1 MEKILLVPDSFKGT
15 LSSRQVCQVMAGQL
29 RRFFPQAQVK
39 SIPVADGGEGSVEAF
54 LAAAGGERRTRTVT
68 GPFGEPV
75 EAFYGILGDGRTAVI
90 EMAACAGLPLAEGRL
105 NPERATTYGVGELL
119 LAAKEAGC
127 TKAILGLGGSCTND
141 GGVGAAAALG
151 AKFTRADGAAFIP
164 TGGTLGEIAA
174 LDVSPVAQAL
184 QGMELTAM
192 CDIDNPLYGEAGAA
206 AVFAPQKGAD
216 AAMVAR
222 LDAGLRHLG
231 QVSARCLGRDFSHLP
246 GAGAAGGLGFGMAA
260 FCGAQLRMGI
270 DAVLDAVGFDSLL
283 PGTDVVFTG
292 EGKID
297 SQSARGKVVSGVAAR
312 CRKAGVPV
320 VAVVGQ
326 IGQGFEEMYQ
336 QGLTA
341 VFSINRAAQPFAE
354 SRFHAGENLAL
365 TMENIARLLAAGRWF
380 SSPLPLTF
388 PGRRGIVQEVRSC

>member
-151 AKFTRADGAAFIP
+151 AKFTRADGAAFVP
-164 TGGTLGEIAA
+164 SGGTLGEIAA

-297 SQSARGKVVSGVAAR
+297 SQSARGKVVSGVAVR

-365 TMENIARLLAAGRWF
+365 TMENIARLLAAGR
-380 SSPLPLTF
+380 
-388 PGRRGIVQEVRSC
+388 

>member
-127 TKAILGLGGSCTND
+127 SKAILGLGGSCTND

-151 AKFTRADGAAFIP
+151 AKFTRADGAAFVP

-246 GAGAAGGLGFGMAA
+246 GTGAAGGLGFGMAA

-283 PGTDVVFTG
+283 PGTDMVFTG

-365 TMENIARLLAAGRWF
+365 TMENIARLLAAGR
-380 SSPLPLTF
+380 
-388 PGRRGIVQEVRSC
+388 

>member
-15 LSSRQVCQVMAGQL
+15 LSSRQVCQVMSGQL

-75 EAFYGILGDGRTAVI
+75 EAFYGVLGDGRTAVI

-174 LDVSPVAQAL
+174 LDVSPVAQVL

-192 CDIDNPLYGEAGAA
+192 CDIDNPLYGDAGAA

-283 PGTDVVFTG
+283 PGTDMVFTG

-297 SQSARGKVVSGVAAR
+297 SQSARGKVVSGVAVR

-365 TMENIARLLAAGRWF
+365 TMENIARLLAAGR
-380 SSPLPLTF
+380 
-388 PGRRGIVQEVRSC
+388 

>member
-29 RRFFPQAQVK
+29 RRFFPQVQVK

-75 EAFYGILGDGRTAVI
+75 EAFYGVLGDGRTAVI

-151 AKFTRADGAAFIP
+151 AKFTRADGAAFVP
-164 TGGTLGEIAA
+164 SGGTLGEIAA

-283 PGTDVVFTG
+283 PGTDMVFTG

-365 TMENIARLLAAGRWF
+365 TMENIARLLAAGR
-380 SSPLPLTF
+380 
-388 PGRRGIVQEVRSC
+388 

>member
-151 AKFTRADGAAFIP
+151 AKFTRADGAAFVP

-231 QVSARCLGRDFSHLP
+231 QVAARCLGRDFSHLP

-297 SQSARGKVVSGVAAR
+297 FQSARGKVVSGVAAR

-326 IGQGFEEMYQ
+326 IDQGFEEMYQ

-365 TMENIARLLAAGRWF
+365 TMENIARLLAAGR
-380 SSPLPLTF
+380 
-388 PGRRGIVQEVRSC
+388 

>member
-141 GGVGAAAALG
+141 GGAGAAAALG
-151 AKFTRADGAAFIP
+151 AKFTRADGTAFVP

-206 AVFAPQKGAD
+206 VVFAPQKGAD

-231 QVSARCLGRDFSHLP
+231 QVAARCLGRDFSHLP

-365 TMENIARLLAAGRWF
+365 TMENIARLLAAGR
-380 SSPLPLTF
+380 
-388 PGRRGIVQEVRSC
+388 

>member
-141 GGVGAAAALG
+141 GGAGAAAALG
-151 AKFTRADGAAFIP
+151 AKFIRADGTAFVP

-326 IGQGFEEMYQ
+326 IDQGFEEMYQ

-341 VFSINRAAQPFAE
+341 VFSINRAAQPFTE

-365 TMENIARLLAAGRWF
+365 TMENIARLLAAGR
-380 SSPLPLTF
+380 
-388 PGRRGIVQEVRSC
+388 

>member
-151 AKFTRADGAAFIP
+151 AKFTRADGAAFVP
-164 TGGTLGEIAA
+164 SGGTLGEIAA

-231 QVSARCLGRDFSHLP
+231 QVAARCLGRDFSHLP

-297 SQSARGKVVSGVAAR
+297 SQSARGKVVSGVAVR

-365 TMENIARLLAAGRWF
+365 TMENIARLLAAGR
-380 SSPLPLTF
+380 
-388 PGRRGIVQEVRSC
+388 

>member
-141 GGVGAAAALG
+141 GGAGAAAALG
-151 AKFTRADGAAFIP
+151 AKFTRADGTAFVP

-174 LDVSPVAQAL
+174 LDVSPVSQAL

-297 SQSARGKVVSGVAAR
+297 SQSARGKVVSGVAVR

-365 TMENIARLLAAGRWF
+365 TMENIARLLAAGR
-380 SSPLPLTF
+380 
-388 PGRRGIVQEVRSC
+388 

>member
-90 EMAACAGLPLAEGRL
+90 EMAACAGLLLAEGRL

-151 AKFTRADGAAFIP
+151 AKFTRADGAAFVP
-164 TGGTLGEIAA
+164 SGGTLGEIAA

-192 CDIDNPLYGEAGAA
+192 CDIDNPLYGDAGAA

-365 TMENIARLLAAGRWF
+365 TMENIARLLAAGR
-380 SSPLPLTF
+380 
-388 PGRRGIVQEVRSC
+388 

>member
-141 GGVGAAAALG
+141 GGAGAAAALG
-151 AKFTRADGAAFIP
+151 AKFTRADGAAFVP

-246 GAGAAGGLGFGMAA
+246 GTGAAGGLGFGMAA

-297 SQSARGKVVSGVAAR
+297 SQSARGKVVSGVAVR

-365 TMENIARLLAAGRWF
+365 TMENIARLLAAGR
-380 SSPLPLTF
+380 
-388 PGRRGIVQEVRSC
+388 

>member
-75 EAFYGILGDGRTAVI
+75 EAFYGVLGDGRTAVI

-141 GGVGAAAALG
+141 GGAGAAAALG
-151 AKFTRADGAAFIP
+151 AKFTRADGAAFVP
-164 TGGTLGEIAA
+164 SGGTLGEIAA

-246 GAGAAGGLGFGMAA
+246 GTGAAGGLGFGMAA

-365 TMENIARLLAAGRWF
+365 TMENIARLLAASR
-380 SSPLPLTF
+380 
-388 PGRRGIVQEVRSC
+388 

>member
-151 AKFTRADGAAFIP
+151 AKFTRADGAAFVP

-231 QVSARCLGRDFSHLP
+231 QVAARCLGRDFSHLP

-326 IGQGFEEMYQ
+326 IDQGFEEMYQ

-341 VFSINRAAQPFAE
+341 VFSINRAAQPFTE

-365 TMENIARLLAAGRWF
+365 TMENIARLLAASR
-380 SSPLPLTF
+380 
-388 PGRRGIVQEVRSC
+388 

>member
-54 LAAAGGERRTRTVT
+54 LAAAGGERRMLTVT

-151 AKFTRADGAAFIP
+151 AKFTRADGTAFVP

-192 CDIDNPLYGEAGAA
+192 CDIDNPLYGDAGAA

-231 QVSARCLGRDFSHLP
+231 QVAARCLGRDFSHLP
-246 GAGAAGGLGFGMAA
+246 GAGAAGGLGFGVAA

-365 TMENIARLLAAGRWF
+365 TMENIARLLAAGR
-380 SSPLPLTF
+380 
-388 PGRRGIVQEVRSC
+388 

>member
-75 EAFYGILGDGRTAVI
+75 DAFYGILGDGRTAVI

-141 GGVGAAAALG
+141 GGAGAAAALG
-151 AKFTRADGAAFIP
+151 AKFTRADGAAFVP

-283 PGTDVVFTG
+283 PGTDMVFTG

-297 SQSARGKVVSGVAAR
+297 SQSAWGKVVSGVAAR

-365 TMENIARLLAAGRWF
+365 TMENIARLLAASR
-380 SSPLPLTF
+380 
-388 PGRRGIVQEVRSC
+388 

>member
-75 EAFYGILGDGRTAVI
+75 EAFYGVLGDGRTAVI

-119 LAAKEAGC
+119 LAAKGAGC

-141 GGVGAAAALG
+141 GGAGAAAALG
-151 AKFTRADGAAFIP
+151 AKFTRADGTAFVP
-164 TGGTLGEIAA
+164 SGGTLGEIAA

-246 GAGAAGGLGFGMAA
+246 GTGAAGGLGFGMAA

-283 PGTDVVFTG
+283 PGTDMVFTG

-365 TMENIARLLAAGRWF
+365 TMENIARLLAAGR
-380 SSPLPLTF
+380 
-388 PGRRGIVQEVRSC
+388 

>member
-119 LAAKEAGC
+119 LAAKEDGC

-141 GGVGAAAALG
+141 GGAGAAAALG
-151 AKFTRADGAAFIP
+151 AKFTRADGTAFVP

-283 PGTDVVFTG
+283 PGTDMVFTG

-365 TMENIARLLAAGRWF
+365 TMENIARLLAAGR
-380 SSPLPLTF
+380 
-388 PGRRGIVQEVRSC
+388 

>member
-222 LDAGLRHLG
+222 LDAGLRRLG

-365 TMENIARLLAAGRWF
+365 TMENIARLLAASR
-380 SSPLPLTF
+380 
-388 PGRRGIVQEVRSC
+388 

>member
-54 LAAAGGERRTRTVT
+54 LAAAGGERRMLTVT

-283 PGTDVVFTG
+283 PGTDMVFTG

-312 CRKAGVPV
+312 CQKAGVPV

-365 TMENIARLLAAGRWF
+365 TMENIARLLAASR
-380 SSPLPLTF
+380 
-388 PGRRGIVQEVRSC
+388 

>member
-151 AKFTRADGAAFIP
+151 AEFTRADGTAFVP

-192 CDIDNPLYGEAGAA
+192 CDIDNPLYGDAGAA

-297 SQSARGKVVSGVAAR
+297 SQSARGKVVSGVAVR

-365 TMENIARLLAAGRWF
+365 TMENIARLLAASR
-380 SSPLPLTF
+380 
-388 PGRRGIVQEVRSC
+388 

>member
-75 EAFYGILGDGRTAVI
+75 EAFYGVLGDGRTAVI

-141 GGVGAAAALG
+141 GGAGAAAALG

-246 GAGAAGGLGFGMAA
+246 GTGAAGGLGFGMAA

-365 TMENIARLLAAGRWF
+365 TMENIARLLAAGR
-380 SSPLPLTF
+380 
-388 PGRRGIVQEVRSC
+388 

>member
-54 LAAAGGERRTRTVT
+54 LAAAGGERRMLTVT

-141 GGVGAAAALG
+141 GGAGAAAALG
-151 AKFTRADGAAFIP
+151 AKFTRADGTAFVP

-192 CDIDNPLYGEAGAA
+192 CDIDNPLYGDAGAA

-260 FCGAQLRMGI
+260 FCGARLRMGI

-283 PGTDVVFTG
+283 PGTDMVFTG

-365 TMENIARLLAAGRWF
+365 TMENIARLLAAGR
-380 SSPLPLTF
+380 
-388 PGRRGIVQEVRSC
+388 

>member
-29 RRFFPQAQVK
+29 RRFFSQAQVK

-192 CDIDNPLYGEAGAA
+192 CDIDNPLYGDAGAA

-365 TMENIARLLAAGRWF
+365 TMENIARLLAAGR
-380 SSPLPLTF
+380 
-388 PGRRGIVQEVRSC
+388 

>member
-75 EAFYGILGDGRTAVI
+75 EAFYGVLGDGRTAVI

-127 TKAILGLGGSCTND
+127 TKAILGLGGSCTNE
-141 GGVGAAAALG
+141 GGAGAAAALG
-151 AKFTRADGAAFIP
+151 AKFTRADGTAFVP
-164 TGGTLGEIAA
+164 SGGTLGEIAA

-297 SQSARGKVVSGVAAR
+297 SQSARGKVVSGVAVR

-365 TMENIARLLAAGRWF
+365 TMENIARLLAASR
-380 SSPLPLTF
+380 
-388 PGRRGIVQEVRSC
+388 

>member
-141 GGVGAAAALG
+141 GGAGAAAALG
-151 AKFTRADGAAFIP
+151 AKFTRADGTAFVP

-231 QVSARCLGRDFSHLP
+231 QVSAHCLGRDFSHLP

-365 TMENIARLLAAGRWF
+365 TMENIARLLAAGR
-380 SSPLPLTF
+380 
-388 PGRRGIVQEVRSC
+388 

>member
-75 EAFYGILGDGRTAVI
+75 EAFYGVLGDGRTAVI

-127 TKAILGLGGSCTND
+127 TKAILSLGGSCTND

-151 AKFTRADGAAFIP
+151 AKFTRADGAAFVP

-246 GAGAAGGLGFGMAA
+246 GAEAAGGLGFGMAA

-365 TMENIARLLAAGRWF
+365 TMENIARLLAAGR
-380 SSPLPLTF
+380 
-388 PGRRGIVQEVRSC
+388 

>member
-141 GGVGAAAALG
+141 GGAGAAAALG
-151 AKFTRADGAAFIP
+151 AKFTRADGTAFVP
-164 TGGTLGEIAA
+164 SGGTLGEIAA

-192 CDIDNPLYGEAGAA
+192 CDIDNPLYGDAGAA

-231 QVSARCLGRDFSHLP
+231 QVAARCLGRDFSHLP

-312 CRKAGVPV
+312 CQKAGVPV

-326 IGQGFEEMYQ
+326 IDQGFEEMYQ

-365 TMENIARLLAAGRWF
+365 TMENIARLLAAGR
-380 SSPLPLTF
+380 
-388 PGRRGIVQEVRSC
+388 

>member
-141 GGVGAAAALG
+141 GGAGAAAALG
-151 AKFTRADGAAFIP
+151 AKFTRADGAAFVP
-164 TGGTLGEIAA
+164 SGGTLGEIAA

-192 CDIDNPLYGEAGAA
+192 CDIDNPLYGDAGAA

-365 TMENIARLLAAGRWF
+365 TMENIARLLAAGR
-380 SSPLPLTF
+380 
-388 PGRRGIVQEVRSC
+388 

>member
-192 CDIDNPLYGEAGAA
+192 CDIDNPLYGDAGAA

-283 PGTDVVFTG
+283 PGTDMVFTG

-297 SQSARGKVVSGVAAR
+297 SQSARGKVVSGVAVR

-365 TMENIARLLAAGRWF
+365 TMENIARLLAASR
-380 SSPLPLTF
+380 
-388 PGRRGIVQEVRSC
+388 

>member
-141 GGVGAAAALG
+141 GGAGAAAALG
-151 AKFTRADGAAFIP
+151 AKFTRADGTAFIP

-192 CDIDNPLYGEAGAA
+192 CDIDNPLYGDAGAA

-270 DAVLDAVGFDSLL
+270 DAVLDTVGFDSLL

-365 TMENIARLLAAGRWF
+365 TMENIARLLAAGR
-380 SSPLPLTF
+380 
-388 PGRRGIVQEVRSC
+388 

>member
-15 LSSRQVCQVMAGQL
+15 LSSRQVCQVMSGQL

-75 EAFYGILGDGRTAVI
+75 EAFYGVLGDGRTAVI

-141 GGVGAAAALG
+141 GGAGAAAALG

-231 QVSARCLGRDFSHLP
+231 QVAARCLGRDFSHLP

-297 SQSARGKVVSGVAAR
+297 SQSAWGKVVSGVAAR

-365 TMENIARLLAAGRWF
+365 TMENIARLLAASR
-380 SSPLPLTF
+380 
-388 PGRRGIVQEVRSC
+388 

>member
-75 EAFYGILGDGRTAVI
+75 EAFYGILGDGHTAVI

-164 TGGTLGEIAA
+164 SGGTLGEIAA

-283 PGTDVVFTG
+283 PGRDVVFTG

-297 SQSARGKVVSGVAAR
+297 SQSARGKVVSGVAVR

-365 TMENIARLLAAGRWF
+365 TMENIARLLAAGR
-380 SSPLPLTF
+380 
-388 PGRRGIVQEVRSC
+388 

>member
-75 EAFYGILGDGRTAVI
+75 EAFYGVLGDGRTAVI

-151 AKFTRADGAAFIP
+151 AKFTRADGTAFIP

-192 CDIDNPLYGEAGAA
+192 CDIDNPLYGDAGAA

-231 QVSARCLGRDFSHLP
+231 QVAARCLGRDFSHLP

-297 SQSARGKVVSGVAAR
+297 SQSARGKVVSGVCGHAKR
-312 CRKAGVPV
+312 AGVPV

-365 TMENIARLLAAGRWF
+365 TMENIARLLVAGR
-380 SSPLPLTF
+380 
-388 PGRRGIVQEVRSC
+388 

>member
-75 EAFYGILGDGRTAVI
+75 EAFYGVLGDGRTAVI

-141 GGVGAAAALG
+141 GGAGAAAALG
-151 AKFTRADGAAFIP
+151 AKFTRADGAAFVP

-231 QVSARCLGRDFSHLP
+231 QVAARCLGRDFSHLP

-297 SQSARGKVVSGVAAR
+297 SQSARGKVVSGVAVR

-365 TMENIARLLAAGRWF
+365 TMENIARLLAAGR
-380 SSPLPLTF
+380 
-388 PGRRGIVQEVRSC
+388 

>member
-90 EMAACAGLPLAEGRL
+90 EMAACAGLPLAEGHL

-141 GGVGAAAALG
+141 GGAGAAAALG
-151 AKFTRADGAAFIP
+151 AKFTRADGAAFVP

-216 AAMVAR
+216 EAMVAR

-365 TMENIARLLAAGRWF
+365 TMENIARLLAASR
-380 SSPLPLTF
+380 
-388 PGRRGIVQEVRSC
+388 

>member
-15 LSSRQVCQVMAGQL
+15 LSSRQVCQVMSGQL

-75 EAFYGILGDGRTAVI
+75 EAFYGVLGDGRTAVI

-151 AKFTRADGAAFIP
+151 AKFTRADGTAFVP

-260 FCGAQLRMGI
+260 FCGSQLRMGI

-365 TMENIARLLAAGRWF
+365 TMENIARLLAAGR
-380 SSPLPLTF
+380 
-388 PGRRGIVQEVRSC
+388 

>member
-75 EAFYGILGDGRTAVI
+75 EAFYGILGDDRTAVI

-297 SQSARGKVVSGVAAR
+297 SQSARGKVVSGVAVR

-365 TMENIARLLAAGRWF
+365 TMENIVRLLAAGR
-380 SSPLPLTF
+380 
-388 PGRRGIVQEVRSC
+388 

>member
-54 LAAAGGERRTRTVT
+54 LAAAGGERRMLTVT

-192 CDIDNPLYGEAGAA
+192 CDIDNPLYGDAGAA

-297 SQSARGKVVSGVAAR
+297 SQSARGKVVSGVAVR

-365 TMENIARLLAAGRWF
+365 TMENIARLLAAGR
-380 SSPLPLTF
+380 
-388 PGRRGIVQEVRSC
+388 

>member
-75 EAFYGILGDGRTAVI
+75 EAFYGILGDGHTAVI

-164 TGGTLGEIAA
+164 SGGTLGEIAA

-365 TMENIARLLAAGRWF
+365 TMENIARLLAAGR
-380 SSPLPLTF
+380 
-388 PGRRGIVQEVRSC
+388 